1 MPARNRCVTGIE
13 GLDAAL
19 NGGFPEGNI
28 VLLSGACGTGKTTL
42 GIEFLTYGAERGEN
56 GVYFSVT
63 EPYEKL
69 LNNMRAFNFFSER
82 LVEENKLFIIDVPLL
97 YSRLGL
103 LGKDSTIEDIDTLLW
118 ALVDTVRALNIKR
131 AVIDSITAVCSRLAQ
146 KSKIR
151 ELVFNL
157 SRMFTRFGVTTIM
170 ISELSKETKKYST
183 YEVEEAVADGIIMLK
198 DLERM
203 GNLMRTLQ
211 VVKMRGTAH
220 SRSKYVMDISTEGAL
235 MVPLLK
241 WGITGE

>member
-19 NGGFPEGNI
+19 NGGFPEGNV

-69 LNNMRAFNFFSER
+69 LDNMRAFNFFSEN
-82 LVEENKLFIIDVPLL
+82 LVEENKLFIIDVSLL

-103 LGKDSTIEDIDTLLW
+103 LGKDRTIEDIDTLLW

-146 KSKIR
+146 QSKIR

-157 SRMFTRFGVTTIM
+157 SRMFTHFGVTTVL
-170 ISELSKETKKYST
+170 ISELSNESVKYST
-183 YEVEEAVADGIIMLK
+183 YEVEEAVADGIIMLR
-198 DLERM
+198 DVERM

-211 VVKMRGTAH
+211 VVKMRGAAH
-220 SRSKYVMDISTEGAL
+220 SRAKYVMDISTEGAL

-241 WGITGE
+241 WGMTGE